1 MLNYRTKWKLFLF
14 LFLSYFLLRS
24 WTIFDHRIIL
34 YRTVTGFYE
43 TSQKYFVRMM
53 DEWMNN
59 DRTIKTC
66 HNLAQLKLTFLSKQ
80 KNIHSIYS

>member
-1 MLNYRTKWKLFLF
+1 ME
-14 LFLSYFLLRS
+14 
-24 WTIFDHRIIL
+24 TIFYFSSYPIFYLDPGRYSLAIIEL
-34 YRTVTGFYE
+34 FYIVRVTGFYE
-43 TSQKYFVRMM
+43 TSQKYFARMM